1 MDTNKIS
8 AQKQLLAKHLIGR
21 RITTANDGTLTL
33 DDGTSLTLYES
44 AQDCCAAAFGEWKIL
59 DADRL
64 EAAITNVEYEY
75 SNEEDE
81 DGHRES
87 FCRIT
92 ILHNQNLVAQGD
104 GYASAGNSGYYFSVL
119 SLRIVVGGQIVHD
132 EELISA

>member
-44 AQDCCAAAFGEWKIL
+44 AQDCCATAFGEWKIL
-59 DADRL
+59 DADHL

-104 GYASAGNSGYYFSVL
+104 GYANAGNCGYYFSVL